1 MRIFLFA
8 LIGPFVSSTFAQT
21 TKAKTGTNK
30 TGTDG
35 CGLGWQV
42 TEKKTLSAT
51 TTRGTTNSVLPP
63 TYSMT
68 SGTSGCDQHGF
79 VSKTKQSQ
87 HFAEVNFE
95 AIVADISIGEGEF
108 LATYL
113 HTLGCSDVK
122 NASSLFKSEFNQ
134 IIDAQN
140 GSELQSKVNSI
151 ILENQNLS
159 KNCFNS

>member
-1 MRIFLFA
+1 MKKVLVCFCCFINF
-8 LIGPFVSSTFAQT
+8 FVLSNANAAD
-21 TKAKTGTNK
+21 TKNK

-68 SGTSGCDQHGF
+68 SGTSGCDSHGF
-79 VSKTKQSQ
+79 ISKVKQSQ

-95 AIVADISIGEGEF
+95 AIVADISIGEGEY

-113 HTLGCSDVK
+113 QTLGCENSNTVKSAFRNNFEQIVTTK
-122 NASSLFKSEFNQ
+122 NAS
-134 IIDAQN
+134 
-140 GSELQSKVNSI
+140 ELQTQVNSI
-151 ILENQNLS
+151 IKSNKQLNS
-159 KNCFNS
+159 SCFNS